1 MAVLKAHNSFLKSN
15 GKVLVK
21 PDFYNFAKP
30 VNEWTIPSYSQS
42 NLRSSGDT
50 FYLRGRSGW
59 YEVAWCEF
67 VVEHS
72 GSYEFSYDYEIPF
85 VKFWASTRDVWCRLA
100 LYIASNNPASVTNPN
115 PNLQYFFEN
124 TQNRM
129 GSDIIA
135 GVKQADNLSGHIN
148 NILNLSPGRYW
159 IWFPASVVD
168 DYIDFTFT
176 FRNILVKY
184 LS

>member
-1 MAVLKAHNSFLKSN
+1 MAVLKAHNSFLKAN

-21 PDFYNFAKP
+21 SDFYNLAKP
-30 VNEWTIPSYSQS
+30 INEWTIPGYSSSY
-42 NLRSSGDT
+42 LRSSLDT

-59 YEVAWCEF
+59 YEAAWCEF
-67 VVEHS
+67 IVEKS

-85 VKFWASTRDVWCRLA
+85 VKFWASTSDVWCRLA
-100 LYIASNNPASVTNPN
+100 LYIASNNPASIINPS
-115 PNLQYFFEN
+115 PYLQYFFEN

-135 GVKQADNLSGHIN
+135 GVKQAYNLSGHIN

-159 IWFPASVVD
+159 IWFLASVCE
-168 DYIDFTFT
+168 DYMDMSFTFS
-176 FRNILVKY
+176 NILVKKI
-184 LS
+184 